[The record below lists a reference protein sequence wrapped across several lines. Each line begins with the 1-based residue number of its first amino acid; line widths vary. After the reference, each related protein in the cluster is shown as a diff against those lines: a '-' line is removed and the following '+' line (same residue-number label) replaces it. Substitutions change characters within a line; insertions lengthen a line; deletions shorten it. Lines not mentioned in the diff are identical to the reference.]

1 MSAIGDVPLLA
12 ELALSLG
19 LGLLIGVQRGW
30 TLRHEAA
37 GSRFAG
43 IRTYGLLGLTGGIA
57 GVIEP
62 IDRPAAVLLLGGAAL
77 LILFGY
83 ARTARTRGSVSGT
96 AGIAALIALAC
107 GHLATRGEARI
118 ASIAAVTTT
127 LLLTLRPQLHRW
139 VGTLTE
145 AEVGAIARFAL
156 IAAVILPLLPD
167 RALGPYDAWNP
178 RQLWLVVVFVSGFS
192 FAGYIAGKRFGATRG
207 TLAMAATGAMVS
219 STAVTTALATRLRD
233 EAENAPILIAGIAAA
248 SVVMQLRVMLL
259 VALIAPR
266 ALESLALIVVPALL
280 VSLAATGWALLAAR
294 RGDGA
299 TAAPVE
305 LRNPL
310 NFGPALGLTA
320 LVMVMALLVRWL
332 MERVGDTAI
341 AALLALSGI
350 ADVDAAIITI
360 GGLPAG
366 VLGARAAGMA
376 IAASVL
382 ANTLLKAIIPPALAR
397 TRRGWTAALPLIASA
412 AAGTLAAAALLL

>member
-62 IDRPAAVLLLGGAAL
+62 IDRPVAVLLLGGAAL

-107 GHLATRGEARI
+107 GYLATRGEARI

-332 MERVGDTAI
+332 MERVDDTAI

-397 TRRGWTAALPLIASA
+397 TRRGWTAALPLVASA
-412 AAGTLAAAALLL
+412 IAGTLAAAALLL